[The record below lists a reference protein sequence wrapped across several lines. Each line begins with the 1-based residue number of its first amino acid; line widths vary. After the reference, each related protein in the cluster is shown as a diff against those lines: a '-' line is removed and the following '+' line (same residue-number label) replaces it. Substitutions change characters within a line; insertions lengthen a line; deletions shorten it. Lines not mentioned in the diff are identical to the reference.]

1 MQKPYSTGKTNP
13 ARRINSM
20 RDAQML
26 ERQRGLAL
34 VIVIW
39 ILTLLSLMAGSFA
52 LSMRRESSVA
62 GALKNNAQAQ
72 ALAETGLSIAGF
84 MLQHANPK
92 QRWLADGS
100 IYRIATDDSEIRIR
114 IIAESGKIDIN
125 AAEEPL
131 LKALINSVSDDEK
144 LRQNLLDALLDWRD
158 ADDEPRPQ
166 GAEKKQYR
174 QAGLTYQPS
183 NQVFQALEE
192 LQLVLGFTTDIYERL
207 QPWVTIYS
215 GQAELN
221 TRLAPPE
228 LLQIVGDSLQEQN
241 IHDVYLDQRLAESD
255 SANNDDAEQT
265 DAALGDSEQTYTII
279 VQTLLD
285 DQATAAI
292 EAVLRI
298 QNQDA
303 SLAPYQILDWNQG
316 QHVLTLFDSAK
327 ESQLI
332 TVQDEFTNNH

>member
-1 MQKPYSTGKTNP
+1 MRKRCSASKTNP
-13 ARRINSM
+13 ALPMTSM
-20 RDAQML
+20 PRAL
-26 ERQRGLAL
+26 IVTRQRGLAL

-72 ALAETGLSIAGF
+72 ALAETGLSIAQF
-84 MLQHANPK
+84 MLQHADPE
-92 QRWLADGS
+92 QRWHADGS
-100 IYRIATDDSEIRIR
+100 IYRIPGNDSEIRIR
-114 IIAESGKIDIN
+114 ILSESGKVDIN

-144 LRQNLLDALLDWRD
+144 LQQHLLDALLDWRD

-174 QAGLTYQPS
+174 QAGLAYQPS
-183 NQVFQALEE
+183 NQPFQSLEE
-192 LQLVLGFTTDIYERL
+192 LQLVLGFNADIFERL
-207 QPWVTIYS
+207 QPWITIYS

-221 TRLAPPE
+221 SRLAPPE
-228 LLQIVGDSLQEQN
+228 LLQIIGDRLKEQN
-241 IHDVYLDQRLAESD
+241 IHDVYLDNRLAESTAADD
-255 SANNDDAEQT
+255 SNAEQT
-265 DAALGDSEQTYTII
+265 DPALAEEEQTYTIM
-279 VQTLLD
+279 VQTLLE
-285 DQATAAI
+285 DQATSAI

-298 QNQDA
+298 QNQDP
-303 SLAPYQILDWNQG
+303 SQAPYQILDWKQG
-316 QHVLTLFDSAK
+316 QQVLALFDSAM

-332 TVQDEFTNNH
+332 TVQDEFTNDH

>member
-1 MQKPYSTGKTNP
+1 MHCVHRLN
-13 ARRINSM
+13 
-20 RDAQML
+20 
-26 ERQRGLAL
+26 RQHGLAL

-72 ALAETGLSIAGF
+72 ALAETGLSIAQF
-84 MLQHANPK
+84 MLQHPDPK
-92 QRWLADGS
+92 QRWHVDGS
-100 IYRIATDDSEIRIR
+100 IYRIPTNDAEIRIR
-114 IIAESGKIDIN
+114 ILAESGKVDIN

-131 LKALINSVSDDEK
+131 LKALFNSVSDDEK
-144 LRQNLLDALLDWRD
+144 LQQHLLDTLVDWRD

-174 QAGLTYQPS
+174 QAGLAYQPS
-183 NQVFQALEE
+183 NQPFQSLEE
-192 LQLVLGFTTDIYERL
+192 LQLVLGFNADIFERL
-207 QPWVTIYS
+207 QPWITIYS

-221 TRLAPPE
+221 SRLASPE
-228 LLQIVGDSLQEQN
+228 MLQIVGDSLKQQN
-241 IHDVYLDQRLAESD
+241 IHDANLENRLTEST
-255 SANNDDAEQT
+255 SNDDDNAEQT
-265 DAALGDSEQTYTII
+265 DPALADEAQTYTIV
-279 VQTLLD
+279 VQTLLM

-298 QNQDA
+298 QNQDPNQ
-303 SLAPYQILDWNQG
+303 APYQILDWKQG
-316 QHVLTLFDSAK
+316 QQVLALFDSAK

-332 TVQDEFTNNH
+332 TVQDEFTNDH

>member
-1 MQKPYSTGKTNP
+1 
-13 ARRINSM
+13 
-20 RDAQML
+20 
-26 ERQRGLAL
+26 
-34 VIVIW
+34 
-39 ILTLLSLMAGSFA
+39 
-52 LSMRRESSVA
+52 
-62 GALKNNAQAQ
+62 
-72 ALAETGLSIAGF
+72 
-84 MLQHANPK
+84 
-92 QRWLADGS
+92 
-100 IYRIATDDSEIRIR
+100 
-114 IIAESGKIDIN
+114 
-125 AAEEPL
+125 
-131 LKALINSVSDDEK
+131 
-144 LRQNLLDALLDWRD
+144 LLDALLDWRD